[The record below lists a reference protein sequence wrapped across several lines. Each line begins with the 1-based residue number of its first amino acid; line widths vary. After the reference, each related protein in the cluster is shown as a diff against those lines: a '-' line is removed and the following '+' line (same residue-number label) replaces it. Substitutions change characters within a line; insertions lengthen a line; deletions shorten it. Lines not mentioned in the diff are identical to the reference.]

1 MTTGM
6 SAPPIA
12 IVKVTP
18 IMADK
23 KEVVP
28 KMDYPTLKLG
38 SMRKYAI
45 AATLPASRLPFRAC
59 RPGNISGAEFNRP
72 CNFPYATRDP
82 VNVTPPI

>member
-12 IVKVTP
+12 IVNVTP

-23 KEVVP
+23 PAVVP
-28 KMDYPTLKLG
+28 NMDIPTLKLG
-38 SMRKYAI
+38 SIRKYAI
-45 AATLPASRLPFRAC
+45 AAILPASRPLFRAC
-59 RPGNISGAEFNRP
+59 RPGNISGAEFSRP